1 MTCGNPI
8 DFPNYDI
15 SNEYMDNRPEI
26 NFGITNFD
34 NIGTS
39 LLSVF

>member
-1 MTCGNPI
+1 MYCGNHEEFGYT
-8 DFPNYDI
+8 DFQ
-15 SNEYMDNRPEI
+15 NERVDLREYI

-34 NIGTS
+34 HLGTS